1 MTRETVCDSQGLILL
16 IALSYL
22 IMVCLQGIFSLNIF
36 CKSKTK
42 RDRMPNFLCAEFLN
56 LGFWIE
62 EAKQNEKEKKTR

>member
-36 CKSKTK
+36 FA
-42 RDRMPNFLCAEFLN
+42 R
-56 LGFWIE
+56 
-62 EAKQNEKEKKTR
+62 AKQKGIERTISSAQNS